1 MKINSVVYFDRYIVL
16 TECSKSCE
24 LSICVI
30 SLVQVWGQLDM
41 HMNERRGTDGVYVK
55 INESQLTMKYTLKH
69 MEKDIKRGSVQSIL
83 KILFGIFYL
92 YIILCILSKI
102 KIYL

>member
-1 MKINSVVYFDRYIVL
+1 MKINSAVYFNRYIVL
-16 TECSKSCE
+16 IECAKSCE
-24 LSICVI
+24 LSICVV

-41 HMNERRGTDGVYVK
+41 QMNERRGGDGIHVK

-83 KILFGIFYL
+83 NNFI
-92 YIILCILSKI
+92 
-102 KIYL
+102 